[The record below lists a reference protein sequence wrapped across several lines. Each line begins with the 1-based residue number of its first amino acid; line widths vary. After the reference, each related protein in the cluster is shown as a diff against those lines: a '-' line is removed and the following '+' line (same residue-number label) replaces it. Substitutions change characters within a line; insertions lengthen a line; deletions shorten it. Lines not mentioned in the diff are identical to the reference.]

1 MPDPSRLR
9 KFMSCRANQLALVAS
24 LLWAIIS
31 LGYGFGYGGA
41 GIGRGYV
48 GTMLFFITL
57 VAPITLF
64 WVIALLVTQKTPPA
78 AMQHV
83 SNADEID
90 TMLRNALT
98 PIGPRFDAFDKSQAE
113 LVKQM
118 RSVTES
124 MAVIAIRLN
133 ANRLTPPVQ
142 SAPPPDEPVSRPEQ
156 DQLPL
161 LPAQSQSAIGP
172 TIADII
178 RAANFPNSDNDFE
191 TVNAIKQALKNR
203 NMAQLLQAAED
214 ILNLLAQ
221 DGIYMDDLHVAP
233 LSASQ
238 WRAFAQ
244 GKRGAEVASVG
255 AIHDQAALT
264 KTRARSRKDQV
275 YRDTALHFQ
284 RRFDVILG
292 DFARHASDAEIL
304 SLANTR
310 TGRAF
315 MLMARVSGTFD

>member
-1 MPDPSRLR
+1 MPNTLRLK
-9 KFMSCRANQLALVAS
+9 KFLARRPNQLALSAT
-24 LLWAIIS
+24 LLWALIS
-31 LGYGFGYGGA
+31 LAYGLGYGGA

-48 GTMLFFITL
+48 GTMLLIITFI
-57 VAPITLF
+57 VPIALF
-64 WVIALLVTQKTPPA
+64 WIIARLSQQSTPLHFP
-78 AMQHV
+78 HV
-83 SNADEID
+83 STADEID
-90 TMLRNALT
+90 SMLRNALT
-98 PIGPRFDAFDKSQAE
+98 PIEPRFDAFDKSQTDLA
-113 LVKQM
+113 KQM
-118 RSVTES
+118 RSVAES

-133 ANRLTPPVQ
+133 ANRPTAPVQ
-142 SAPPPDEPVSRPEQ
+142 SLPPTNEPESFPEQ

-161 LPAQSQSAIGP
+161 VSTQAQSAIGP

-178 RAANFPNSDNDFE
+178 RAANFPNNDSDFE

-203 NMAQLLQAAED
+203 KMAQLLQAAED

-233 LSASQ
+233 LSPAQ

-255 AIHDQAALT
+255 AIHDQAALA

-292 DFARHASDAEIL
+292 DFARNASDAEIL